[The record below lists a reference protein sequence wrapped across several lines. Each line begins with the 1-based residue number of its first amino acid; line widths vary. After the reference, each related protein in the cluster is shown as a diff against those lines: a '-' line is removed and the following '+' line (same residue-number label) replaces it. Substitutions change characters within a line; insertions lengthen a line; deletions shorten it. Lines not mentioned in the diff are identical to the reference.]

1 MVSQNKLIKEGIR
14 YTDAL
19 FEEISKRLEQGVR
32 SSDTLEEFL
41 EKTKEYTK
49 ANPLAT
55 SEYDKTML
63 NLILSETNNHRFSR
77 PAQKELVRVTIEEKV
92 GEKIHDVGED
102 IKDSVRDIVKHGY
115 NNNLPQEKIAE
126 NISNRVSSIKNR
138 RARAIART
146 EIARAAIVSD
156 FVINKERGATG
167 WYVECRNTAC
177 PVCKKAWHKKWT
189 PENDDSFTPSDK
201 TAGGKG
207 WVGDKVYSMEDTRSL
222 PPVHPNCYDSET
234 QVFTDNGWKYF
245 KDVTETD
252 KFLSLNPM
260 TNETEFL
267 EPVKLIQ
274 VPNVH
279 GKLYHIHNKWFDVC
293 VTPDHD
299 CFIHQRRDGGNRGRY
314 FEPQFRK
321 PSELSSESR
330 FVRCID
336 TDRENP
342 EHVNVNGLEFAPED
356 YAFFMAWY
364 ISEGSVLHNPETAKS
379 KNYPIKITQEIDANR
394 EIIEPVFR
402 NIAEYLGIKLYIGK
416 QYFEFHSKALHDYLV
431 QLGKSHEKYIPKE
444 VFILNKE
451 CLNIFLDVY
460 VLGDGHERNHGKYGS
475 IERAVFTS
483 SKRLRDDLSY
493 LILLCGYYPS
503 IALHTKAGTVTTHK
517 NGAYTQKND
526 VYSIR
531 INNSQYTTFSSCTVD
546 EIDYSDL
553 VYCVELP
560 KYHTLWVMRNGKTS
574 WNGNCRCVVYYIA
587 DSKGRVSTKPFTKPA
602 TDTPVTGGELPIP
615 TPAQLKKNLRP
626 GEREKYNSYQ
636 RNIVLQRAWLKDNP
650 NAPAEDITK
659 HRKRLAFLEKKF
671 NELKRKALGSD
682 TGSVSKPKAKPKTT
696 VKPKPKTT
704 PKPKE
709 KPKAKPKAT
718 KPKTESKPTTTQ
730 TPTKEQINKNLTK
743 KEQTEYKNLE
753 TEVKWANDII
763 NSSTSTDKQ
772 KNYAKKRLDTITPR
786 VNELTNKALGLTTKT
801 KTTKKSNKS
810 KKKAKETVEVNKP
823 KNARLTKEECD
834 SLTFEQLAEHHNAKY
849 KGLVK
854 IEKDNNKEYHVFEQT
869 FENGE
874 TFKLHVEKSAVNS
887 YKKEGVATA
896 NEIIH
901 EVFKVPELFR
911 KETNEIWFRNSQ
923 KGLVP
928 NSRGGYKSLGK
939 DEGGSNTH
947 KNKRRWNL
955 LRKMGQADDY
965 NDPDHKIVINP
976 KHFKKLKEF
985 LDILTW
991 RNQPK
996 NITKWKH
1003 AIHHE
1008 FVHSIDTS
1016 RDIWKNDK
1024 ESLSSRKDFLKIEN
1038 EEPDF
1043 TVYAHTQISESF
1055 AEHGGYISYMLANPE
1070 EQSKKMEIITYE
1082 RDEKGRQKSFKP
1094 IKEEID
1100 FEEYKK
1106 RFPKHYEYF
1115 TKLLKEGVKE

>member
-189 PENDDSFTPSDK
+189 PENDDSFNPSDE

-222 PPVHPNCYDSET
+222 PPVHP
-234 QVFTDNGWKYF
+234 
-245 KDVTETD
+245 
-252 KFLSLNPM
+252 
-260 TNETEFL
+260 
-267 EPVKLIQ
+267 
-274 VPNVH
+274 
-279 GKLYHIHNKWFDVC
+279 
-293 VTPDHD
+293 
-299 CFIHQRRDGGNRGRY
+299 
-314 FEPQFRK
+314 
-321 PSELSSESR
+321 
-330 FVRCID
+330 
-336 TDRENP
+336 
-342 EHVNVNGLEFAPED
+342 
-356 YAFFMAWY
+356 
-364 ISEGSVLHNPETAKS
+364 
-379 KNYPIKITQEIDANR
+379 
-394 EIIEPVFR
+394 
-402 NIAEYLGIKLYIGK
+402 
-416 QYFEFHSKALHDYLV
+416 
-431 QLGKSHEKYIPKE
+431 
-444 VFILNKE
+444 
-451 CLNIFLDVY
+451 
-460 VLGDGHERNHGKYGS
+460 
-475 IERAVFTS
+475 
-483 SKRLRDDLSY
+483 
-493 LILLCGYYPS
+493 
-503 IALHTKAGTVTTHK
+503 
-517 NGAYTQKND
+517 
-526 VYSIR
+526 
-531 INNSQYTTFSSCTVD
+531 
-546 EIDYSDL
+546 
-553 VYCVELP
+553 
-560 KYHTLWVMRNGKTS
+560 
-574 WNGNCRCVVYYIA
+574 NCRCVVYYIA

-636 RNIVLQRAWLKDNP
+636 RNIVLQRVWLKDNP
-650 NAPAEDITK
+650 NASAEDIAK

-671 NELKRKALGSD
+671 NELKRKALGGS
-682 TGSVSKPKAKPKTT
+682 TGGTGSKPKAKPKTT
-696 VKPKPKTT
+696 AKPKTNKPKTT
-704 PKPKE
+704 SKPKE

-730 TPTKEQINKNLTK
+730 TPTKEQINKNLAK

-786 VNELTNKALGLTTKT
+786 FNELTNKALGLTTKT

-911 KETNEIWFRNSQ
+911 KETNDIWFRNSQ

-1115 TKLLKEGVKE
+1115 TKLLKEEVKE